1 MDLTK
6 AIFIPQSNVKGDKEI
21 SMDDLKS
28 LSKPKQT
35 DIDLLLIDNK
45 FKIKKEFLDYSNCA
59 NEFIQDSYGYTA
71 FIIDNELFLIQ
82 SSISDVNKELRPKFL
97 TGLNPTNTFK
107 SDYLKLCVES
117 LFKTET
123 KFKLVEQELVDN
135 GADVLYTC
143 YKIVPQ
149 TESVHYSAIKS
160 LVETHRGNDYNIELD
175 VEFADNIEELEL
187 VAIN

>member
-35 DIDLLLIDNK
+35 DIDLLLVDNK
-45 FKIKKEFLDYSNCA
+45 FKIKKEFLDYSNCPD
-59 NEFIQDSYGYTA
+59 EFVQDSYGYTA
-71 FIIDNELFLIQ
+71 FIIDNELFLVQ
-82 SSISDVNKELRPKFL
+82 SSGWDLNKDLRPKFL

-123 KFKLVEQELVDN
+123 KFRLVEQELVDN
-135 GADVLYTC
+135 GGNILYTC

-149 TESVHYSAIKS
+149 TESVHYSVIKS
-160 LVETHRGNDYNIELD
+160 LTETDKGNNYDIETD
-175 VEFADNIEELEL
+175 VKFADNIEELEL
-187 VAIN
+187 VTIN